1 MIEVVFTI
9 DYEIYGNGDGS
20 LKDLVLD
27 PATGLKAMFD
37 RRGLKFVTFVE
48 VAELE
53 IIELNR
59 ADAAIGEVR
68 RQIKTLHEN
77 AFEIGLHL
85 HPQWYNARRE
95 DGRWILD
102 HDEYNLCNLPA
113 KRISDIVDRSLA
125 YLRDVLSEP
134 GFVPLSF
141 RAGNWLFQPSAT
153 AAKAI
158 AERGIKV
165 DSSVFK
171 GGLQRARGLDYR
183 RAVHNGYYWTFSEH
197 VDIPDSTGGLLEIPT
212 YTQMVPF
219 WRMLTTKRIGM
230 SRKRP
235 GSGGTGA
242 GGKRH
247 LLDLLRFRYPLKLDF
262 CRMTLAELV
271 RMMDSVIAEDRKIPD
286 IFRPIVAIGHT
297 KDLVDYDTVQSFL
310 DFLKSRGIAITTF
323 ASVRRRC
330 LA

>member
-27 PATGLKAMFD
+27 PTARLKAMFD
-37 RRGLKFVTFVE
+37 RRRLKFVTFAE

-53 IIELNR
+53 MIELNR

-68 RQIKTLHEN
+68 RQIRTLHEDG
-77 AFEIGLHL
+77 FEIGLHL

-95 DGRWILD
+95 DGRWLLD
-102 HDEYNLCNLPA
+102 DDEYNLCNLPA

-125 YLRDVLSEP
+125 YLRDVLGDPS
-134 GFVPLSF
+134 FVPHSF
-141 RAGNWLFQPSAT
+141 RAGNWLFQPSAI

-158 AERGIKV
+158 AERGIKL

-183 RAVHNGYYWTFSEH
+183 GAIRNGYYWSFSEH
-197 VDIPDSTGGLLEIPT
+197 VDIPDSSGALLEIPT

-230 SRKRP
+230 SRRRP
-235 GSGGTGA
+235 VPAGTGVA
-242 GGKRH
+242 GKRH
-247 LLDLLRFRYPLKLDF
+247 FLDLLRFRYPLKLDF
-262 CRMTLAELV
+262 CRMTLKELV
-271 RMMDSVIAEDRKIPD
+271 EMMDSVISEDGRQPD
-286 IFRPIVAIGHT
+286 VFRPVVAIGHT
-297 KDLVDYDTVQSFL
+297 KDLVDYATVQSFL
-310 DFLKSRGIAITTF
+310 EYLESRGIAVVTF
-323 ASVRRRC
+323 DSVRRRC

>member
-1 MIEVVFTI
+1 
-9 DYEIYGNGDGS
+9 
-20 LKDLVLD
+20 
-27 PATGLKAMFD
+27 MFD
-37 RRGLKFVTFVE
+37 RQGLKFVTFVE

-68 RQIKTLHEN
+68 RQIKTLHEDE
-77 AFEIGLHL
+77 FEIGLHL

-102 HDEYNLCNLPA
+102 DDEYNLCNLPA
-113 KRISDIVDRSLA
+113 KRISDIVDRSIA
-125 YLRDVLSEP
+125 YLRDVLGEP

-153 AAKAI
+153 AARAI

-183 RAVHNGYYWTFSEH
+183 RAVRNGYYWTFSEH
-197 VDIPDSTGGLLEIPT
+197 VDVPDSTGRLLEIPT

-219 WRMLTTKRIGM
+219 WRMLTAKRIGM

-235 GSGGTGA
+235 ASGGTGG
-242 GGKRH
+242 GGKRR
-247 LLDLLRFRYPLKLDF
+247 LLDLVRLRYPLKLDF

-271 RMMDSVIAEDRKIPD
+271 RMMDSVIADDRKHPD
-286 IFRPIVAIGHT
+286 VFRPIVAIGHT

-310 DFLKSRGIAITTF
+310 DFLKSRGIAVTTF
-323 ASVRRRC
+323 ASVRSRC
-330 LA
+330 LARGSD